1 MPKINPC
8 ESRSFAQGETAVNQ
22 PWLSFFREV
31 RRLAEKLDELEQ
43 KGMDRERLS
52 R

>member
-1 MPKINPC
+1 MRRWK
-8 ESRSFAQGETAVNQ
+8 VNMSLNLQ
-22 PWLSFFREV
+22 HTEPLSPWLSFFREV

-43 KGMDRERLS
+43 TGIDRDGERLS